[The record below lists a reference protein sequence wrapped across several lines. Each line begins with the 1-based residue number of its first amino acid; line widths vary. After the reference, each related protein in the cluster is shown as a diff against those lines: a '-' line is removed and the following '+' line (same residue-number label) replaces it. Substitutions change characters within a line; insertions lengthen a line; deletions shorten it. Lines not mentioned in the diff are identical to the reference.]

1 MKIKNKSWFL
11 SIGIGVCILL
21 LAIICLVIQ
30 KTEKSRGE
38 EADFTNSNELTD
50 IEKRELQYDYLE
62 KVLASMIERVFDVLD
77 CEVDINYS
85 ESEIFGADIQ
95 FTVPGGS
102 IVNDSMRTTISECS
116 SKALE
121 ISTDNITISVI

>member
-1 MKIKNKSWFL
+1 MKMKNKSWFL

-30 KTEKSRGE
+30 KNEKSRGE
-38 EADFTNSNELTD
+38 EADFTNQNELTD

-62 KVLASMIERVFDVLD
+62 KVLASMIESVFDVLD

-85 ESEIFGADIQ
+85 ESEILGADIK
-95 FTVPGGS
+95 FTGPEGS
-102 IVNDSMRTTISECS
+102 IVNDSMRTAISECI

-121 ISTDNITISVI
+121 ISTENITISVN

>member
-21 LAIICLVIQ
+21 LAIICFVIQ

-38 EADFTNSNELTD
+38 EADFTNPNELTD

-102 IVNDSMRTTISECS
+102 IVNDSMRTTISECI

>member
-102 IVNDSMRTTISECS
+102 VNDSMRTTIAECI